1 MSLVHLDPEG
11 LHPLPGL
18 LSHAVVLPEVGLVY
32 LSGQVAMT
40 SSGDLVGAGDYGQQA
55 EQIVHNIDTALAAA
69 GTNRS
74 RVVKETIYV
83 ADYRQEVVA
92 PIIAALRQGSTT
104 PPPAQTIVGVAA
116 LYAPEFL
123 VEVDIVAAI

>member
-1 MSLVHLDPEG
+1 MSLRHLDPEG

-55 EQIVHNIDTALAAA
+55 EQIVKNIDTALAAA

-74 RVVKETIYV
+74 RVVKETIYI
-83 ADYRQEVVA
+83 ANYRQEVVA